1 MQNGSTPKDQPLP
14 SNWDLVSIY
23 SSMEDPAFRQDFE
36 EIKNRT
42 PEFQTLA
49 KGLATWEDLPGSNQY
64 QSEGQ
69 NGQNTKVPRAPESKD
84 EAYGWLTT
92 SLDVINRLYDL
103 YGNLANYL
111 YCSYSTDTT
120 NSGIM
125 AKIDAVDS
133 LMVPLRAALAEFR
146 NTLAGYEKKFSLLA
160 HLPKELELYKFYLQE
175 QLEAQTKQM
184 APDLEDLAA
193 DLARSG
199 ADSWSR
205 LQEQLSSTMS
215 QPWESETKT
224 KTKTGTGT
232 ETRKTVIE
240 LRALAYDPNREV
252 RKKAYQ
258 LELKAWEQ
266 FQVAFAAS
274 LNGVKGASVTLNTRR
289 GWKSTLDKSI
299 FQNRITA
306 KTLDALITAMEES
319 LPQFRRYFRAKAR
332 FLNIPQMSF
341 YDIFAPLTQEQVNRN
356 SNLDSRKSQDLSQ
369 TKTPWDPSVQSQ
381 GFPSHWTYDQAQSFI
396 VATFGEFSQNLAAF
410 AAQAFTQGWID
421 PSPKPGKVGGAYCI
435 DIPLQKETRILS
447 NFDGSFSSVSTLAH
461 ELGHG
466 YHGWVLKDV
475 PAITR
480 DYPMTLAET
489 ASIFCETLIYNS
501 AIRTAPAS
509 QRIQLLEGLISES
522 AQVIVDILSRFKFES
537 WVMEQRPQGELSA
550 QEFSDLMIQAQKETY
565 GDGLNPEELHPYM
578 WAVKGH
584 YYRSDYA
591 FYNFPYA
598 FGQLFGLG
606 LYSQFLD
613 DPSGFPPKY
622 DEMLQKT
629 GVKNAVD
636 VCKEAGFD
644 IETPDFWRKALSA
657 IGEHIDSFCQAAEEL

>member
-1 MQNGSTPKDQPLP
+1 MLSGSTPKDQTLP
-14 SNWDLVSIY
+14 SNWDLASIY
-23 SSMEDPAFRQDFE
+23 SSMEDPGFLKDFE
-36 EIKNRT
+36 EIKHRT
-42 PEFQTLA
+42 PEFQALA
-49 KGLATWEDLPGSNQY
+49 KGLAPLADLSSPNLHQV
-64 QSEGQ
+64 
-69 NGQNTKVPRAPESKD
+69 NGQITLDSETLKAPESKD
-84 EAYGWLTT
+84 QAYDWLTKT
-92 SLDVINRLYDL
+92 IDVINRLYDL

-146 NTLAGYEKKFSLLA
+146 NTLAGYEQTFSLLA
-160 HLPKELELYKFYLQE
+160 NLPEDLELYRFYLLE

-184 APDLEDLAA
+184 APELEDLAA

-215 QPWESETKT
+215 QPWDSET
-224 KTKTGTGT
+224 G
-232 ETRKTVIE
+232 TRKTVIE
-240 LRALAYDPNREV
+240 LRALAYDPDREV

-289 GWKSTLDKSI
+289 GWKSTLEKSI

-319 LPQFRRYFRAKAR
+319 LPQFRRYFQAKAR
-332 FLNIPQMSF
+332 FLGIPKMSF
-341 YDIFAPLTQEQVNRN
+341 YDIFAPLTQARSQPSSPSSP
-356 SNLDSRKSQDLSQ
+356 SNQNHDL
-369 TKTPWDPSVQSQ
+369 
-381 GFPSHWTYDQAQSFI
+381 PSHWTYDQARSFI
-396 VATFGEFSQNLAAF
+396 VKTFGEFSENLAAF
-410 AAQAFTQGWID
+410 ADRAFSQGWID
-421 PSPKPGKVGGAYCI
+421 PNPKPGKVGGAYCI
-435 DIPLQKETRILS
+435 DIPLKKETRILS

-501 AIRTAPAS
+501 AIRSAPET
-509 QRIQLLEGLISES
+509 QRIPLLEGLISES
-522 AQVIVDILSRFKFES
+522 AQVIVDILSRFKFEN
-537 WVMEQRPQGELSA
+537 WIMEKRPQGELSA
-550 QEFSDLMIQAQKETY
+550 QEFSDLMIRAQKETY
-565 GDGLNPEELHPYM
+565 RDGLNPEELHPYM

-613 DPSGFPPKY
+613 DPIGFPAKY

-636 VCKEAGFD
+636 VCREAGFD
-644 IETPDFWRKALSA
+644 IESPDFWRKALSS
-657 IGEHIDSFCQAAEEL
+657 IVEHIDSFCQGAEELDQ

>member
-1 MQNGSTPKDQPLP
+1 MNMPSGSTPNTTLLP
-14 SNWDLVSIY
+14 NHWDLDSIY
-23 SSMEDPAFRQDFE
+23 PSIDDPKFLQDFE
-36 EIKNRT
+36 EIKQRT
-42 PEFQTLA
+42 PEFQSLA
-49 KGLATWEDLPGSNQY
+49 KGLIQENKSRPG
-64 QSEGQ
+64 
-69 NGQNTKVPRAPESKD
+69 TKAPETK
-84 EAYGWLTT
+84 EQAFWWLQA
-92 SLDVINRLYDL
+92 SLECINRLYDL

-120 NSGIM
+120 NSKIM

-146 NTLAGYEKKFSLLA
+146 NTLAGYEKQFSLLQD
-160 HLPKELELYKFYLQE
+160 LPGNLELFRFYILE

-184 APDLEDLAA
+184 APELEDLAA

-215 QPWESETKT
+215 QVWDPA
-224 KTKTGTGT
+224 TGVT
-232 ETRKTVIE
+232 KTVIE
-240 LRALAYDPNREV
+240 LRALAHDPDRSI
-252 RKKAYQ
+252 RTKAYE

-266 FQVAFAAS
+266 YQVAFAAS
-274 LNGVKGASVTLNTRR
+274 LNGVKGASVTLNNRR
-289 GWKSTLDKSI
+289 GWKTTLDKSI
-299 FQNRITA
+299 FQNRITT
-306 KTLDALITAMEES
+306 KTLKALITAMEES
-319 LPQFRRYFRAKAR
+319 LPDFRRYFQAKAR
-332 FLNIPQMSF
+332 FLGISQMSF
-341 YDIFAPLTQEQVNRN
+341 YDIFAPLTDEHLPH
-356 SNLDSRKSQDLSQ
+356 SEEHESR
-369 TKTPWDPSVQSQ
+369 QSL
-381 GFPSHWTYDQAQSFI
+381 PSHWTYEQAKTFI
-396 VATFGEFSQNLAAF
+396 VETFSEFSDNLAAF
-410 AAQAFTQGWID
+410 AERAFTQGWID
-421 PSPKPGKVGGAYCI
+421 PNPKSGKVGGAYCI
-435 DIPLQKETRILS
+435 DIPLKKETRILS
-447 NFDGSFSSVSTLAH
+447 NFDGSFSSLSTLAH

-501 AIRTAPAS
+501 AIQKAPGNEKVKL
-509 QRIQLLEGLISES
+509 IEGLISES
-522 AQVIVDILSRFKFES
+522 AQVIVDILSRFKFEN
-537 WVMEQRPQGELSA
+537 WVMDKRPAGELSA

-565 GDGLNPEELHPYM
+565 GEGLNPEKLHPYM

-606 LYSQFLD
+606 LYSQFLEN
-613 DPSGFPPKY
+613 PKGFPQVY
-622 DEMLQKT
+622 DEMLKKT
-629 GVKNAVD
+629 GLKNAVD

-644 IETPDFWRKALSA
+644 IETPEFWRKALSNIVA
-657 IGEHIDSFCQAAEEL
+657 HIQFFCDAAPKA